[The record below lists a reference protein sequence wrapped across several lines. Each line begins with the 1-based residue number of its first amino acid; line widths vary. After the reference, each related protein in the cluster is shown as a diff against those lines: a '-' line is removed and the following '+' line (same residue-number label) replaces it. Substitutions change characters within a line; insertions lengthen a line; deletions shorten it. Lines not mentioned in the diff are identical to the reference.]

1 MCVSAKIVQLK
12 HTVFGQTDRQTDR
25 QAGRQA
31 ETDRLETERET
42 VREGETQR
50 QTKTQSISVR
60 EGLNWIEALLIK
72 FEC

>member
-12 HTVFGQTDRQTDR
+12 HTVFGETDR

-31 ETDRLETERET
+31 ETDRLETETERKTET

-50 QTKTQSISVR
+50 QTDKDT
-60 EGLNWIEALLIK
+60 EH
-72 FEC
+72 FCP